1 MPKDYAAWASRWRVP
16 LGFGL
21 GVSYLLLA
29 RPAPKLLLCGAVVGL
44 AGLLLRAWAAGHLA
58 KNQRLA
64 TGGPYACT
72 RNPLYVGSAV
82 MGLGGALA
90 GRSWLIGIAFV
101 VLFVLVYWPVMQ
113 RECRFLEKEFP
124 QTYESYA
131 GQVPLFIP
139 RLSPWQSEGERF
151 QWSLYL
157 RNREYEAAAGY
168 AGVMVF
174 LALRMWLS

>member
-1 MPKDYAAWASRWRVP
+1 MPKDYATWASRWRVP

-29 RPAPKLLLCGAVVGL
+29 RPAPKLLLCGAALAL

-64 TGGPYACT
+64 TGGPYAYT
-72 RNPLYVGSAV
+72 RNPLYLGSAV

-90 GRSWLIGIAFV
+90 GRSWLIGAAFV

-113 RECRFLEKEFP
+113 RESRFLQKEFP
-124 QTYESYA
+124 GTFESYA
-131 GQVPLFIP
+131 RQVPLFFP
-139 RLSPWQSEGERF
+139 RLSPWQGEGERF
-151 QWSLYL
+151 QWRLYL

-174 LALRMWLS
+174 LALRTWLS